1 MTYEEFLRTHAAKYL
16 KRTVLKEGTTLF
28 ADLFYIYKNGF
39 AQDTVKLYKL
49 WKKKDLIKIRDI
61 INFYGDETVSFLTLL
76 DKFLRSK
83 GSFLHRCTGE
93 ASYENNFENSF
104 KTHEELLLSKPFY
117 KNVQVMRACGER
129 VSESN
134 FLSIESDL
142 DKIWGIDAFQKSTL
156 KNFTY
161 EEFLQTD
168 VALKLREYTFQECG
182 DSRGQYKVYYDLG
195 LLYKQNL
202 ASELD
207 LLHTCFEQR
216 DFKTMKNMLEV
227 KKLDDEAE
235 EYDVWKLFVSEV
247 ANFIMDPIFYY
258 HEDEP
263 IIFYDFYSVCKRFIR
278 LKGCF
283 CTRGDNAEDLFQWN
297 TTLEKPH
304 NLIKESFVDSF
315 DSLEEFNRSKEF
327 YRTEGYYCGLVE
339 YYKEE
344 LEQKFNIDL
353 SDFVTM
359 QKSERSKRHKD

>member
-16 KRTVLKEGTTLF
+16 KRTVLKDGTTLF

-49 WKKKDLIKIRDI
+49 WKKKDFIKIRDTI
-61 INFYGDETVSFLTLL
+61 YFYGDETVSFLTLL
-76 DKFLRSK
+76 DKFLREK

-134 FLSIESDL
+134 FLIIESDL

-161 EEFLQTD
+161 KEFLQTD
-168 VALKLREYTFQECG
+168 VALKLRECTYQEYR
-182 DSRGQYKVYYDLG
+182 SQKGQYKVHYDLG

-216 DFKTMKNMLEV
+216 DFKTMRNMLEV
-227 KKLDDEAE
+227 KKLDDEAC
-235 EYDVWKLFVSEV
+235 EYDAWKLFVSKV
-247 ANFIMDPIFYY
+247 ASYILDPIFYY
-258 HEDEP
+258 YEDEP
-263 IIFYDFYSVCKRFIR
+263 NNYDFYDVCKEFIR

-283 CTRGDNAEDLFQWN
+283 CTRSDDAEELFHWN
-297 TTLEKPH
+297 YTK
-304 NLIKESFVDSF
+304 KSFVDSF
-315 DSLEEFNRSKEF
+315 DSLEEFKSSKEF
-327 YRTEGYYCGLVE
+327 YRTESYYCGLVE

-359 QKSERSKRHKD
+359 QKSERSQRHKD

>member
-16 KRTVLKEGTTLF
+16 KRTGLEKGTNLF

-49 WKKKDLIKIRDI
+49 WKKKDFIKIRDTI
-61 INFYGDETVSFLTLL
+61 YFYGDETVSFLTLL
-76 DKFLRSK
+76 DKFLRGK

-117 KNVQVMRACGER
+117 KNVQVMRALGER

-134 FLSIESDL
+134 FLSIESNL
-142 DKIWGIDAFQKSTL
+142 DKIWGIDAFQKNTL

-168 VALKLREYTFQECG
+168 VAQKLRYKTYQECG
-182 DSRGQYKVYYDLG
+182 GTKGQYKVYYDFG

-216 DFKTMKNMLEV
+216 DFKTMKNLLEA
-227 KKLDDEAE
+227 KKIDNEAY
-235 EYDVWKLFVSEV
+235 EYDVWKEFVSKV
-247 ANFIMDPIFYY
+247 ANFITDPIFYY

-263 IIFYDFYSVCKRFIR
+263 NYYDFYTVCKEFIR

-283 CTRGDNAEDLFQWN
+283 CTRSDNAEDLFKW
-297 TTLEKPH
+297 TCTK
-304 NLIKESFVDSF
+304 KSFVDSF

-359 QKSERSKRHKD
+359 QKSERSQRHKD